1 MKNDGA
7 HGTLLFVIG
16 AYIVYLGIDMMR
28 TTRQRISSMS
38 MTTTII
44 LMSVLVLAGLAVV
57 GYGVHLFL
65 QGWKQQQMNDNTD
78 EKEEDEET

>member
-16 AYIVYLGIDMMR
+16 AYIIYLGIDMLR
-28 TTRQRISSMS
+28 TTKQGLSSMT

-44 LMSVLVLAGLAVV
+44 LMSVMVLAGLAVV
-57 GYGVHLFL
+57 GYGVHLFTN
-65 QGWKQQQMNDNTD
+65 GWKEQMNDNTD